1 MRKLVRRLST
11 KVSKLSNE
19 QVERLFNSLT
29 NENETFDA
37 VIESL
42 SVGLIVC
49 DKNWRLIFSNR
60 VAERFIPLS
69 HYTFERLAIWEL
81 VENEEIANFLRTAQ
95 SRQKNITS
103 NDFTV
108 TATTGTEHILVLT
121 TMPLVKEKKL
131 IGTIIKID
139 DVKEKREQEILLRR
153 MESLA
158 SLTNLA
164 ANVAHEIKNPLASIS
179 IHIQLIQKALQK
191 ARDDN
196 ELPTEKYAER
206 YLSVVNEEIER
217 LNQIVVDFLFAVRPL
232 NANLEPLNPNELILG
247 IVDFFTLELLQQ
259 NIHFEV
265 KLLEKSPLLMLDA
278 KLFKQ
283 VLINLFQNARAA
295 IENKEGIIWISS
307 QIKNDRYIFNVADNG
322 KGMDKKIL
330 SRVFEPYFTTKTT
343 GNGLGLTMVYK
354 IIKEFSGEITVNS
367 YPDEGTVFT
376 ISLPI
381 PQKELLLLE

>member
-49 DKNWRLIFSNR
+49 DKNWRLIFTNR

-232 NANLEPLNPNELILG
+232 NANLELLNPNELILG